1 MIGTNCWDY
10 FERLWKLQGVGD
22 TLEEVVTWGR
32 FIGPYCHL
40 PLPALFS
47 DFFCCPWSEHGQQK
61 ETLLHH
67 PLPEL
72 KCLGPNDTRLT
83 SLKPL
88 IKNNFPLLSY
98 LFQDF
103 SHSVERLT
111 TALHIRQT
119 TWTNKTCFSTDTT
132 TRLHIILFPRA
143 WIIVLLKAVD
153 IGVYNE
159 WGWKCC
165 RALLCWQTTGRNVKV

>member
-1 MIGTNCWDY
+1 ML
-10 FERLWKLQGVGD
+10 RLFWETMETSGSWRHTG
-22 TLEEVVTWGR
+22 GS
-32 FIGPYCHL
+32 GHL
-40 PLPALFS
+40 GQVHRSILSFATSCLVFW
-47 DFFCCPWSEHGQQK
+47 FFCCPWSEHGQQK

-72 KCLGPNDTRLT
+72 KCLGLNDTRLT